1 MSAPTA
7 FAAVQAALVA
17 ALQAAMPAG
26 VPVHV
31 NRVRPV
37 ARETGRSVLVR
48 IVGSAEV
55 QTGMVGCTDWLTT
68 FVVRAMAKTS
78 AGAADPEAA
87 ADDLLQLLW
96 QALAGLALPDAID
109 TRTEPG
115 IDWDFDATEVQSASA
130 ELRFSVL
137 HRTQANTLT
146 PWSA

>member
-1 MSAPTA
+1 MSASA

-17 ALQAAMPAG
+17 ALQAALPAG
-26 VPVHV
+26 VPVHA

-37 ARETGRSVLVR
+37 ARETGRSVIVR
-48 IVGSAEV
+48 RIESREV
-55 QTGMVGCTDWLTT
+55 ETGTVGCTDWLTT
-68 FVVRAMAKTS
+68 FSVQAMAK
-78 AGAADPEAA
+78 AGAAGADPDAQ
-87 ADDLLQLLW
+87 ADDLLQTVW
-96 QALAGLALPDAID
+96 QALDGLALPDAID

-130 ELRFSVL
+130 QLRFSVL